1 MSVEKVLA
9 ISGKPGLYELKLQ
22 TRAGFI
28 AQSLVDGK
36 KVTVGL
42 KSNVS
47 LLSEISIYTNTGE
60 VKLFEVF
67 ARIAEKENNNQAI
80 THKAS
85 NEELEAYFAEV
96 LPTYDS
102 DRVYHSDIKKVLNW
116 YNILQ
121 KANYI
126 ANLTAPAVTTTG
138 TVTINNSESV
148 EEAVVV
154 EATEEKPKAKR
165 APKKKTED
173 KE

>member
-67 ARIAEKENNNQAI
+67 ARIAEKQNNEQAI
-80 THKAS
+80 SHKAT
-85 NEELEAYFAEV
+85 NEELEAFFGEV
-96 LPTYDS
+96 LPDYDT

-116 YNILQ
+116 YNILNNAGVRFQ
-121 KANYI
+121 LKNEA
-126 ANLTAPAVTTTG
+126 AEEAVIEEAE
-138 TVTINNSESV
+138 VV
-148 EEAVVV
+148 EEA
-154 EATEEKPKAKR
+154 PKAKKTT
-165 APKKKTED
+165 KKVQ
-173 KE
+173 KEEE

>member
-67 ARIAEKENNNQAI
+67 ARIAEKQNNEQAI
-80 THKAS
+80 SHKAT
-85 NEELEAYFAEV
+85 NEELEAFFGEV
-96 LPTYDS
+96 LPDYDK

-116 YNILQ
+116 YNIL
-121 KANYI
+121 
-126 ANLTAPAVTTTG
+126 
-138 TVTINNSESV
+138 NNAGVRFQLKNEAA
-148 EEAVVV
+148 EEAVIE
-154 EATEEKPKAKR
+154 EAEVIEEAPKAKKTT
-165 APKKKTED
+165 KKVK
-173 KE
+173 KEEE

>member
-67 ARIAEKENNNQAI
+67 ARIAEKQNNEQAI
-80 THKAS
+80 SHKAS
-85 NEELEAYFAEV
+85 NDELEAFFSEV
-96 LPTYDS
+96 LPDYDK

-116 YNILQ
+116 YNILNNAGVRFQ
-121 KANYI
+121 LKNE
-126 ANLTAPAVTTTG
+126 TAEE
-138 TVTINNSESV
+138 TVI
-148 EEAVVV
+148 EEAEVIE
-154 EATEEKPKAKR
+154 EAPKAKKTT
-165 APKKKTED
+165 KKES
-173 KE
+173 KEVE

>member
-116 YNILQ
+116 YNILNNAGVRFQ
-121 KANYI
+121 LQND
-126 ANLTAPAVTTTG
+126 TPAT
-138 TVTINNSESV
+138 
-148 EEAVVV
+148 EEAVVEDAEV
-154 EATEEKPKAKR
+154 IEEKPKAKK
-165 APKKKTED
+165 ATKKVQ
-173 KE
+173 KEEE

>member
-67 ARIAEKENNNQAI
+67 ARIAEKQNNEQAI
-80 THKAS
+80 SHKAS
-85 NEELEAYFAEV
+85 NDELEAFFTEV
-96 LPTYDS
+96 LPDYDK

-116 YNILQ
+116 YNILNNAGVRFQ
-121 KANYI
+121 LKNE
-126 ANLTAPAVTTTG
+126 TAEE
-138 TVTINNSESV
+138 TVI
-148 EEAVVV
+148 EEAEVIE
-154 EATEEKPKAKR
+154 EAPKAKKTT
-165 APKKKTED
+165 KKES
-173 KE
+173 KEVE

>member
-67 ARIAEKENNNQAI
+67 ARIAEKQNNEQAI
-80 THKAS
+80 SHKAT
-85 NEELEAYFAEV
+85 NEELEAFFGEV
-96 LPTYDS
+96 LPDYDK

-116 YNILQ
+116 YNIL
-121 KANYI
+121 
-126 ANLTAPAVTTTG
+126 
-138 TVTINNSESV
+138 NNSGVRFQLKNEAAEEAVIEEAEMV
-148 EEAVVV
+148 EEA
-154 EATEEKPKAKR
+154 PKAKKTT
-165 APKKKTED
+165 KKVQ
-173 KE
+173 KEEE

>member
-67 ARIAEKENNNQAI
+67 ARIAEKQNNEQAI
-80 THKAS
+80 SHKAT
-85 NEELEAYFAEV
+85 NEELEAFFGEV
-96 LPTYDS
+96 LPDYDK

-116 YNILQ
+116 YNILNNAGVRFQ
-121 KANYI
+121 LKNEA
-126 ANLTAPAVTTTG
+126 AEEAVIEEAE
-138 TVTINNSESV
+138 VV
-148 EEAVVV
+148 EEA
-154 EATEEKPKAKR
+154 PKAKKTT
-165 APKKKTED
+165 KKVQ
-173 KE
+173 KEEE